1 LQVLLGAVLDKY
13 GSASTHWDKL
23 IPKVN
28 LGGGGECPL
37 LLVGIEPGRID
48 HPDEMWKHYGYAV
61 EAENIRTNWR
71 QMGYESWTDA
81 HREVD
86 RLRARSQIG
95 RLERGS
101 DVEDR

>member
-1 LQVLLGAVLDKY
+1 
-13 GSASTHWDKL
+13 
-23 IPKVN
+23 
-28 LGGGGECPL
+28 
-37 LLVGIEPGRID
+37 
-48 HPDEMWKHYGYAV
+48 
-61 EAENIRTNWR
+61 
-71 QMGYESWTDA
+71 MGYESWTDA